1 MSMFGFDNFLS
12 QFIPQSISA
21 AFFVKRSLI
30 DRLNVELKRMS
41 KDENRCFCR
50 QTIIDK
56 SG

>member
-1 MSMFGFDNFLS
+1 MFGFGDFLS
-12 QFIPQSISA
+12 QFIPHSFSA

-30 DRLNVELKRMS
+30 DHFNVELKRMS
-41 KDENRCFCR
+41 KDENGCFCR